1 MHLALRLA
9 VNVAVMAV
17 VFALALF
24 LPAGTLDWR
33 AGWVFLA
40 LFFAFVVALSAWLL
54 RANPDLL
61 VERMTGIGRQD
72 QKGWDKLFLALVGP
86 AFFGWLA
93 LMALDAA
100 RYRWSRVPTWLQAA
114 GGAVLVASFVLF
126 FLTFRENSFLSPAVR
141 VQAERAQTVVS
152 TGPYR
157 RVRHPMYAAF
167 LLLALGT
174 PLLLGSWFGVLG
186 GAALVAMVAVRA
198 VLEERVLRAEL
209 PGYDEYARR
218 VRHRLVPGVW

>member
-1 MHLALRLA
+1 M
-9 VNVAVMAV
+9 
-17 VFALALF
+17 
-24 LPAGTLDWR
+24 
-33 AGWVFLA
+33 
-40 LFFAFVVALSAWLL
+40 
-54 RANPDLL
+54 
-61 VERMTGIGRQD
+61 
-72 QKGWDKLFLALVGP
+72 
-86 AFFGWLA
+86 
-93 LMALDAA
+93 
-100 RYRWSRVPTWLQAA
+100 
-114 GGAVLVASFVLF
+114 LVASFVLF